1 MQKSIWAFVCSVLGM
16 FALMLIALTPKVEA
30 ATCYAHTYRTTTIT
44 SPTCLGKG
52 KVKKTC
58 TKCGYS
64 TTQDTAALGH
74 NKKTTTKAATCTR
87 SGSESINCTRC
98 GKNFGVRT
106 LSPLAHC
113 KTIYTITKSA
123 TCKATGTKVG
133 KCYYCGKTMNT
144 VTIPKLSTHSWYN
157 YKYSGNYKY
166 QKCNVCG
173 ITRKV
178 AR

>member
-58 TKCGYS
+58 TKCGFS
-64 TTQDTAALGH
+64 TTQETAALGH
-74 NKKTTTKAATCTR
+74 NKVTATKEPTCTTSGSKSIDCTRCRKNFGVAYIHPLYHCHTRTVITKAATC
-87 SGSESINCTRC
+87 
-98 GKNFGVRT
+98 
-106 LSPLAHC
+106 
-113 KTIYTITKSA
+113 KS
-123 TCKATGTKVG
+123 TGTKVG

-144 VTIPKLSTHSWYN
+144 VTIPKLSTHSWST

-166 QKCNVCG
+166 QKCTVCA

-178 AR
+178 LK

>member
-87 SGSESINCTRC
+87 SGSESIDCTRC

-106 LSPLAHC
+106 ISPLAHC
-113 KTIYTITKSA
+113 HTKTVITKSA
-123 TCKATGTKVG
+123 TCKSTGTQIKQ
-133 KCYYCGKTMNT
+133 CIYCGKTMST
-144 VTIPKLSTHSWYN
+144 STIAKLTTHSWKVTRYE
-157 YKYSGNYKY
+157 GNYKH
-166 QKCNVCG
+166 QKCTVCG
-173 ITRKV
+173 VTRKV
-178 AR
+178 LK